1 MTEYLISTP
10 PRPELCWRCKGWIL
24 VSQVFG
30 FRVEVEPNPLNLV
43 DEVKARMEGR
53 KVYQTFGTAEPIL
66 VKRTM
71 WHIAHLDPHAKVL
84 VAHDC
89 KRPTYFE
96 PSPLFE
102 KQTTTQTKGA
112 PF

>member
-1 MTEYLISTP
+1 MSEFLISTLP
-10 PRPELCWRCKGWIL
+10 TPELCWRCKGWIL
-24 VSQVFG
+24 VCQVFG
-30 FRVEVEPNPLNLV
+30 FRVEVEPNPLKLV

-53 KVYQTFGTAEPIL
+53 KVYQTFGTAEPVLI
-66 VKRTM
+66 KRTM
-71 WHIAHLDPHAKVL
+71 WHIAHVDPHAKVL

-102 KQTTTQTKGA
+102 KKTTTQTEGA